1 MIIIIAI
8 FNNYKVKESDW
19 GNARTEVDHLA
30 LI

>member
-8 FNNYKVKESDW
+8 FNNYKVKQSDL
-19 GNARTEVDHLA
+19 GNARIKVDRLA